1 MITREGIAS
10 LRNRLAAVHDAGAAY
25 FAHADPIRVD
35 EQFGSH
41 SWRVA
46 RDDIRNEADEL
57 RTTLKNLSVDIAGA
71 ARGSPL
77 IDEADLQDLR
87 HNTRQMLSNVRFKR
101 YRHSGV
107 YVHHDEGLV
116 LGVDPPSQ
124 GEDPV
129 DEPATA
135 RSLFE
140 GAANGIR
147 DLIDLLSPAE
157 TSSSSGAGT
166 SSYRPNTAFIMMMID
181 NSQPGLEDVKNCIKE
196 VCTEFGIKAITADD
210 IEHEGAITERI
221 LDEIETSEFLIADVS
236 GERPNVHY
244 EIGHAHARNKRVM
257 LYRSTGTNLH
267 FDVAHRNCPEYANLT
282 DLRDRLRRRL
292 EAVTNRPKKT

>member
-10 LRNRLAAVHDAGAAY
+10 LQDRLTAAHDAGAAY
-25 FAHADPIRVD
+25 FAHAEPVRVD
-35 EQFGSH
+35 EEFGSH

-46 RDDIRNEADEL
+46 TDDIRNEADAL

-140 GAANGIR
+140 GAVNRIR

-157 TSSSSGAGT
+157 TISTSGAGA

-181 NSQPGLEDVKNCIKE
+181 KDQPGLEDVKNCIKE
-196 VCTEFGIKAITADD
+196 VCTEFGIKAITADE
-210 IEHEGAITERI
+210 IEHEEAITDRI
-221 LDEIETSEFLIADVS
+221 LDEIETSEFLIADLT
-236 GERPNVHY
+236 GERPNVYY

-257 LYRSTGTNLH
+257 LYRSAGTVLH

-282 DLRDRLRRRL
+282 ELRDRLRRRL
-292 EAVTNRPKKT
+292 EEVTNRPQRT